1 MIKFILFNFN
11 SIKFELILVK
21 CINILNNFIHNKTI
35 YKQNVKHFA
44 NIRKKLLTRLLIQMK
59 FKKCESKKK
68 KMTDSCS

>member
-1 MIKFILFNFN
+1 M
-11 SIKFELILVK
+11 
-21 CINILNNFIHNKTI
+21 I

-68 KMTDSCS
+68 KMTDSYFIEIYQNIIL